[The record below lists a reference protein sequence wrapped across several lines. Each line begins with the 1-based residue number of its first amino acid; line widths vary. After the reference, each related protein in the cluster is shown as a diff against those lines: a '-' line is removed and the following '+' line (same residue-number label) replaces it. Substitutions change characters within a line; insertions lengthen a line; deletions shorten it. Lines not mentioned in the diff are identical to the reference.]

1 MPLSCA
7 NFFASGLAFKRSS
20 LSVLS
25 TVADSATGAE
35 TGWAMGS
42 AAMTGAAASRGAAGA
57 AGAEAAGAADTGAA
71 EIKEEKSSPGAP
83 TIAIMPSPGAA
94 SPSCNAK

>member
-1 MPLSCA
+1 MSIPLSCA
-7 NFFASGLAFKRSS
+7 NFLASGLAFKRSS

-25 TVADSATGAE
+25 TVADSATGVE

-42 AAMTGAAASRGAAGA
+42 AAMTGAAAGTGAAV
-57 AGAEAAGAADTGAA
+57 AGAAGAADTGAA
-71 EIKEEKSSPGAP
+71 ESKEEKSSPGAP
-83 TIAIMPSPGAA
+83 TTAMILSTGAA